1 MQSKK
6 NKKLNKIVGIT
17 ALYCRLSRDDGAEVE
32 SNSVQN
38 QKRLLEKRAA
48 ELGLTNTRCYVDD
61 GYTGTNFNRPGFQQM
76 LEDIEAG
83 YVTTVMVKD
92 LSRLG
97 RYYAVVGQYMDTY
110 FPEHGVRFIAVND
123 MVDSNDGEN
132 DIAPFKNV
140 MNEMY
145 ARDISNKVR
154 SAHRIRGNCGEP
166 LGQPPYG
173 YVKDP
178 LNRKHWIIEPEA
190 AAIVRDI
197 FKMCMEGKGNETIAR
212 IMSERHI
219 LNPTSYWWDRGE
231 KRGKKAVQSDP
242 YKWKCSTIWMML
254 SNQEYCGDV
263 INFKTYSRSFRDKR
277 RLPNSEEKW
286 VVFKGVH
293 EPIIE
298 REVFER
304 IQEMNANTKRRAPKN
319 NDGEKHLLSDF
330 VFCADCHSKL
340 WFHTNTVNKDIHF
353 FACSNYAKDYRGT
366 CPTRHYIRAD
376 AIEQVVKHELRRL
389 AEFLLDDEDSFIEI
403 LTNKTN
409 KDILA
414 ERKHLSDEIA
424 KAVARN
430 DKVSER
436 FEQLYE
442 DHSDGKVSEEWFMH
456 MSHKYETERL
466 ELRSKITELRRRL
479 DEADALKLGQ
489 ELFVKSVRRFLEM
502 QTLTKPLLQ
511 ELIDHIDVYET
522 EGSGKNRTQRVVI
535 YYRFVGYIEIPEVP
549 RRRRENFKADT
560 RQGVSVEYLP
570 NMASA

>member
-38 QKRLLEKRAA
+38 QKRLLEKRAE

-61 GYTGTNFNRPGFQQM
+61 GYTGTNFNRPGFQKM
-76 LEDIEAG
+76 IEDIELG
-83 YVTTVMVKD
+83 YINTVMVKD

-97 RYYAVVGQYMDTY
+97 RNYAIVGQYMDGY
-110 FPEHGVRFIAVND
+110 FPQHNIRFIAVND
-123 MVDSNDGEN
+123 MVDSEDGEN

-154 SAHRIRGNCGEP
+154 SAHRIRGSCGEP
-166 LGQPPYG
+166 LGPPPYG
-173 YVKDP
+173 YIKDP
-178 LNRKHWIIEPEA
+178 LNRKRWIIEPEA
-190 AAIVRDI
+190 AAVVREI

-212 IMSERHI
+212 VLSERKL
-219 LNPTSYWWDRGE
+219 LNPTAYWKARGAPHASTS
-231 KRGKKAVQSDP
+231 KGKDP
-242 YKWKCSTIWMML
+242 FKWTCGTIWKL
-254 SNQEYCGDV
+254 LGNQQYCGDV
-263 INFKTYSRSFRDKR
+263 INFKTHSKNFKDKR
-277 RLPNSEEKW
+277 RIENSKDKW
-286 VVFKGVH
+286 MIFKNVH

-304 IQEMNANTKRRAPKN
+304 VQEMNAKTKRRAPKDEN
-319 NDGEKHLLSDF
+319 GEKHILSNYLR
-330 VFCADCHSKL
+330 CGDCHSKM
-340 WFHTNTVNKDIHF
+340 WYHTNTLNKDIHF
-353 FACSNYAKDYRGT
+353 FCCSNYSSDYRGT

-376 AIEQVVKHELRRL
+376 AIEQVVKLELKRL
-389 AEFLLDDEDSFIEI
+389 AEFLIEDEESFVSI
-403 LTNKTN
+403 LSEKTN
-409 KDILA
+409 RNILA
-414 ERKHLSDEIA
+414 EQKYLESEIEA
-424 KAVARN
+424 AVSKN

-436 FEQLYE
+436 FEKLYD
-442 DHSDGKVSEEWFMH
+442 DHADKKISEEWFMH
-456 MSHKYETERL
+456 MSQKYEIERM
-466 ELRSKITELRRRL
+466 ELKTRIADLRRRL
-479 DEADALKLGQ
+479 DEAENLKIGQ
-489 ELFVKSVRRFLEM
+489 ETFVKAIRRFLAM
-502 QTLTKPLLQ
+502 QTLTRPLLQ

-522 EGSGKNRTQRVVI
+522 EGTGKNRTQRVVI

-570 NMASA
+570 KMASA

>member
-83 YVTTVMVKD
+83 YVSTVMVKD

-123 MVDSNDGEN
+123 MVDSEDGEN

-173 YVKDP
+173 YIKDP

-212 IMSERHI
+212 IMSERRI

-293 EPIIE
+293 EPIVE

-304 IQEMNANTKRRAPKN
+304 IQEMNAKTKRRAPKN

-424 KAVARN
+424 KAVERN

-466 ELRSKITELRRRL
+466 ELRGKITELRRRL

-522 EGSGKNRTQRVVI
+522 EGTGKNRKQRVVI
-535 YYRFVGYIEIPEVP
+535 YYRFVGYIEIPEV
-549 RRRRENFKADT
+549 RQRRRENFKADT

-570 NMASA
+570 KMASA